1 MLIDFFNWF
10 VKITAYPVQKLIFRT
25 KVYYQDKNVQSRH
38 IKGAAIVIS
47 NHTSVF
53 DYAVYLF
60 VFFTRT
66 LRVQMAEVLFD
77 KKPLGLFLKM
87 LGGIYVNRDVH
98 NFDFINKSE
107 EILRK
112 GGVVGA
118 FPESRIP
125 RGGEQTPLEFKPST
139 AYLALSADVPVVPAF
154 TNGKY
159 FCRERARV
167 IIGTPMKPSDFFDDK
182 LSDKENIDRF
192 NNALRKKIIELRNE
206 LFSFKNIVIDF
217 VRITGGLPVLLILR
231 PKKRFA
237 SEKAKQKL
245 RGGALIIANHTD
257 YVDPVYL
264 MSAFWYRRH
273 HFIASEEVMDSKAG
287 GFLRACGCIRID
299 RNNVTMNTLRKI
311 TDKLKQGEIVSMFPQ
326 GRISS
331 GGDEGASFKSGM
343 VLMAIRSGA
352 PIVPVY
358 IKPKKSFFSRLHVV
372 VGERVSVTELYGE
385 RPTFA
390 QIDAAAKLLYER
402 EEQLKNLVD

>member
-154 TNGKY
+154 TNGRY

-167 IIGTPMKPSDFFDDK
+167 IIGTPMKPSDFSDDK

-192 NNALRKKIIELRNE
+192 NNALRQKIIELRNE
-206 LFSFKNIVIDF
+206 LDEQ
-217 VRITGGLPVLLILR
+217 T
-231 PKKRFA
+231 KK
-237 SEKAKQKL
+237 E
-245 RGGALIIANHTD
+245 
-257 YVDPVYL
+257 
-264 MSAFWYRRH
+264 
-273 HFIASEEVMDSKAG
+273 
-287 GFLRACGCIRID
+287 
-299 RNNVTMNTLRKI
+299 
-311 TDKLKQGEIVSMFPQ
+311 
-326 GRISS
+326 
-331 GGDEGASFKSGM
+331 
-343 VLMAIRSGA
+343 
-352 PIVPVY
+352 
-358 IKPKKSFFSRLHVV
+358 
-372 VGERVSVTELYGE
+372 
-385 RPTFA
+385 
-390 QIDAAAKLLYER
+390 
-402 EEQLKNLVD
+402 